1 MNILIVSKSRVSGTV
16 IQQALTK
23 VKDLNVSI
31 TFGQEKQIV
40 KKVSSEQKID
50 LLVLIKSKNDRA
62 EEQQL
67 QFLHQLFGTPIIV
80 LGSSNSNDLIAPWL
94 KILPDFTFNPTD
106 SNFAKNM
113 EELLASIK
121 SLSVP
126 NNIKPEPRTNFG
138 KVETQPGLNLKVRQR
153 FKIIAIG
160 ASTGGPQILNY
171 IFRNLP
177 ASVPVPILVVQHMPA
192 NFLPLFIEWL
202 NKESPLNI
210 VIAKEHQ
217 KIEPGFVY
225 FAPGDWHMILADKER
240 IKLIDEPPMHSVK
253 PAVSYLFKSVA
264 KVYGDQAIGILLTG
278 MGKDG
283 AQELGLMKNKGA
295 LTIVQ
300 DNESCVVF
308 GMPGTAL
315 KLGAA
320 QLVLSPE
327 QIVQQIKSLFKI

>member
-1 MNILIVSKSRVSGTV
+1 MNILIVSQSRVSGTV

-23 VKDLNVSI
+23 VKDLNVTI
-31 TFGQEKQIV
+31 TFDQEKQLV
-40 KKVSSEQKID
+40 RKLNSDQNVD
-50 LLVLIKSKNDRA
+50 LLVLIKAKNDRT
-62 EEQQL
+62 EDQQL
-67 QFLHQLFGTPIIV
+67 HFLHQLFGTPIIV
-80 LGSSNSNDLIAPWL
+80 LGSSNSNGFIAPWL

-121 SLSVP
+121 SLTESYH
-126 NNIKPEPRTNFG
+126 NEAKPLTDGG
-138 KVETQPGLNLKVRQR
+138 KVEIQRSVTQNGRQR

-177 ASVPVPILVVQHMPA
+177 ASVPVPVLVVQHMPA
-192 NFLPLFIEWL
+192 NFLPLFIDWL
-202 NKESPLNI
+202 NKESPLKI
-210 VIAKEHQ
+210 VMAKEHQ

-225 FAPGDWHMILADKER
+225 FAPGDSHMILEDKER
-240 IKLIDEPPMHSVK
+240 IKLIDAPPMHSVK

-264 KVYGDQAIGILLTG
+264 EIYGDQAIGILLTG